1 MRIAILLV
9 VGLLLVGCG
18 GNDNESSE
26 GGNST
31 MDCEIG
37 GDESKAEL
45 ADLEDGKTHS
55 VVVDTNK
62 GSFTFELATDTSP
75 CTTAAFAGLVQKG
88 FFDGLTF
95 HRIVPGF
102 VIQGGD
108 PLGNGMGG
116 PGYSTVD
123 APPQDTSYD
132 KGLVAMAKAGN
143 EPAGTSGSQFFV
155 VSADGVQLPTRLRR
169 PRPGHG
175 RDRRRREDRR
185 AREPERPLGRPDG
198 ERRHREDGAQDELE
212 LRGGE
217 RRGFLRW
224 RAAERR
230 ERRRSPTWQT

>member
-1 MRIAILLV
+1 MRVAILLAA
-9 VGLLLVGCG
+9 GLLLVGCG
-18 GNDNESSE
+18 GNDNESS
-26 GGNST
+26 GGGKST

-62 GSFTFELATDTSP
+62 GSFTFDLATDISP
-75 CTTAAFAGLVQKG
+75 CTTASFAGLVQKG

-102 VIQGGD
+102 VIQGGE

-116 PGYSTVD
+116 PGYTTVD

-155 VSADGVQLPTRLRR
+155 VTSADAGLPAEYAIVGTVTKGLDVVDRIGKLGNPSTEQPTEAVVIRRVRVQ
-169 PRPGHG
+169 
-175 RDRRRREDRR
+175 
-185 AREPERPLGRPDG
+185 DG
-198 ERRHREDGAQDELE
+198 
-212 LRGGE
+212 
-217 RRGFLRW
+217 
-224 RAAERR
+224 
-230 ERRRSPTWQT
+230 

>member
-1 MRIAILLV
+1 MRIAILLA

-18 GNDNESSE
+18 GNGNGNDGS
-26 GGNST
+26 GGGST
-31 MDCEIG
+31 SMDCEIG

-55 VVVDTNK
+55 VAVDTNK
-62 GSFTFELATDTSP
+62 GSFTFELATDISP
-75 CTTAAFAGLVQKG
+75 CTTASFAGLVKKG

-108 PLGNGMGG
+108 PQGNGMGG

-123 APPQDTSYD
+123 APPQDTTYD

-155 VSADGVQLPTRLRR
+155 VSADGVQLP
-169 PRPGHG
+169 P
-175 RDRRRREDRR
+175 DY
-185 AREPERPLGRPDG
+185 AVLGRVTDG
-198 ERRHREDGAQDELE
+198 LDVVETIGDLGNPNDPSGKPTEAVSIEKMELTT
-212 LRGGE
+212 G
-217 RRGFLRW
+217 
-224 RAAERR
+224 
-230 ERRRSPTWQT
+230 

>member
-1 MRIAILLV
+1 MRVAILLA

-18 GNDNESSE
+18 GNDNDSSE

-62 GSFTFELATDTSP
+62 GSFTFDLATDISP
-75 CTTAAFAGLVQKG
+75 CTTASFAGLVQKG

-108 PLGNGMGG
+108 PLGDGTGG

-123 APPQDTSYD
+123 APPPDTSYD

-155 VSADGVQLPTRLRR
+155 VSANGVQLPA
-169 PRPGHG
+169 
-175 RDRRRREDRR
+175 DY
-185 AREPERPLGRPDG
+185 AVLGRVTDG
-198 ERRHREDGAQDELE
+198 IDVVEKIGELGNPSDPSGAPTENVEIDKMELKS
-212 LRGGE
+212 G
-217 RRGFLRW
+217 
-224 RAAERR
+224 
-230 ERRRSPTWQT
+230 

>member
-1 MRIAILLV
+1 MRIAIVLTL
-9 VGLLLVGCG
+9 GLLLVGCG
-18 GNDNESSE
+18 GNDNNDTS
-26 GGNST
+26 GGGSAS

-62 GSFTFELATDTSP
+62 GPFTFELATDISP
-75 CTTAAFAGLVQKG
+75 CTTASFAGLVKKG

-108 PLGNGMGG
+108 PQGNGMGG

-123 APPQDTSYD
+123 APPQDTTYD

-155 VSADGVQLPTRLRR
+155 VSADGVQLP
-169 PRPGHG
+169 P
-175 RDRRRREDRR
+175 DY
-185 AREPERPLGRPDG
+185 AVLGRVTDG
-198 ERRHREDGAQDELE
+198 LDVVETIGKLGNPSDPSGKPTEAVNIDKMELTT
-212 LRGGE
+212 G
-217 RRGFLRW
+217 
-224 RAAERR
+224 
-230 ERRRSPTWQT
+230 

>member
-18 GNDNESSE
+18 GNDSNDSGG
-26 GGNST
+26 GGNAS

-37 GDESKAEL
+37 GDESKADL
-45 ADLEDGKTHS
+45 ADLEDGKTHT

-62 GSFTFELATDTSP
+62 GSFTFELATDISP
-75 CTTAAFAGLVQKG
+75 CTTASFAGLVKKG

-108 PLGNGMGG
+108 PQGTGMGG

-123 APPQDTSYD
+123 APPQGTTYD

-155 VSADGVQLPTRLRR
+155 VSADGVQLTP
-169 PRPGHG
+169 
-175 RDRRRREDRR
+175 DY
-185 AREPERPLGRPDG
+185 AVLGRVTDG
-198 ERRHREDGAQDELE
+198 LDVVETIGKLGNPSDPSGKPTEAVNIEKMELK
-212 LRGGE
+212 
-217 RRGFLRW
+217 
-224 RAAERR
+224 
-230 ERRRSPTWQT
+230 

>member
-1 MRIAILLV
+1 MRIAILFA

-18 GNDNESSE
+18 GNDSNDGGE
-26 GGNST
+26 GGST
-31 MDCEIG
+31 SMDCEIG

-62 GSFTFELATDTSP
+62 GSFTFELATDISP
-75 CTTAAFAGLVQKG
+75 CTTAAFAGLVKKG

-116 PGYSTVD
+116 PGYTTVD
-123 APPQDTSYD
+123 APPQDTKYD

-155 VSADGVQLPTRLRR
+155 VTGADVGLP
-169 PRPGHG
+169 P
-175 RDRRRREDRR
+175 DY
-185 AREPERPLGRPDG
+185 AVLGRVTDG
-198 ERRHREDGAQDELE
+198 LDVVEKIGELGNPSDQSGRPTEDVDIEKMELTT
-212 LRGGE
+212 
-217 RRGFLRW
+217 
-224 RAAERR
+224 
-230 ERRRSPTWQT
+230 S